1 MLGWLEAEEVAGALL
16 KPAEGRDMGPEATKG
31 PPVFLNRLAYVGFSL
46 LLKKRKEILFSIVIV
61 NNRKVPISDFQS
73 QFSMSKIIRIFQKKF
88 IEEYQFRGMFF
99 ATDIFWKLQIL
110 KHFIY

>member
-46 LLKKRKEILFSIVIV
+46 LLKKERKYFL
-61 NNRKVPISDFQS
+61 
-73 QFSMSKIIRIFQKKF
+73 
-88 IEEYQFRGMFF
+88 
-99 ATDIFWKLQIL
+99 AL
-110 KHFIY
+110 